1 MPFFSRSALL
11 IAFTG
16 VACAVLPLA
25 VSPVAVSRAQA
36 PSDELPTPV
45 QLAPGILRTIPDRVS
60 ESATFNGPLPLL
72 GLIQDLG
79 AVEYQPQTF
88 PESQTLQAM
97 AKNVILRHPAW
108 ALEFSFKPV
117 RMIDVDVPQP
127 NGVMKRTKVW
137 YMVYRLT
144 NRGERLVPSEVV
156 DKFGH
161 KTYNATPAPEPLR
174 AYPNFKLEG
183 LVRNVETQEFERK
196 VYMDRIVPIAIPEIQ
211 RRERPPMALLDS
223 VAISRQPIP
232 VTPEGEEGG
241 VWGVAMWTDIDPR
254 IDYFS
259 IFAQGLNSEYRL
271 EVKEGENDSYQ
282 FETLQLNF
290 WRPGDAYAEHEN
302 EIRFGVRLVDSPAEQ
317 AEILKLYGQT
327 EPLDH
332 RWIFR

>member
-1 MPFFSRSALL
+1 
-11 IAFTG
+11 
-16 VACAVLPLA
+16 LPAA
-25 VSPVAVSRAQA
+25 VSKAQA

-45 QLAPGILRTIPDRVS
+45 QLAPGILKTIPDRVA
-60 ESATFNGPLPLL
+60 ESSTFNGPLPLVE
-72 GLIQDLG
+72 LIQDLQ
-79 AVEYQPQTF
+79 AAEYQPATF
-88 PESQTLQAM
+88 PESETLR
-97 AKNVILRHPAW
+97 AKAKDVILRHPAW

-144 NRGERLVPSEVV
+144 NRGERLVPTEVV

-161 KTYNATPAPEPLR
+161 KTYSPAPAPAPVR
-174 AYPNFKLEG
+174 TFPNFKFEG
-183 LVRNVETQEFERK
+183 LVRNAETGEFQRK
-196 VYMDRIVPIAIPEIQ
+196 VYIDRIVPVAIPEIQ
-211 RRERPPMALLDS
+211 RRERPPMALRGS
-223 VAISRQPIP
+223 VTISRQDIP

-259 IFAQGLNSEYRL
+259 IFVEGLNSEYEMDVQGAGDFAYR
-271 EVKEGENDSYQ
+271 

-290 WRPGDAYAEHEN
+290 WRPGDAYAENEK
-302 EIRFGVRLVDSPAEQ
+302 EIRFGVRLVDSPVEQ
-317 AEILKLYGQT
+317 QEILQLYGQT

-332 RWIFR
+332 RWLFR